1 MIRAAAQIAAM
12 EAKLATMQ
20 SRKPIDEDWVPGQL
34 QSPSLPGSA
43 SASREGSA
51 GPSRWL
57 SPVTGSR
64 EQEEE
69 RQEQGQMGEDE
80 GRRAADQLESEM
92 AEILGSV
99 VSSEQ
104 SNKGGFNLDPAAA
117 QPRAAA
123 RDPAPSTLKPPAG
136 VGLPEKPAPLPPT
149 GRAALPKKP
158 SAL

>member
-1 MIRAAAQIAAM
+1 MIRAAARIAAM

-20 SRKPIDEDWVPGQL
+20 RRKPIDEDWVPGQL

-51 GPSRWL
+51 GPSRWF
-57 SPVTGSR
+57 SPGTGSR

-69 RQEQGQMGEDE
+69 RQEQGQMGEDA

-99 VSSEQ
+99 VPSE
-104 SNKGGFNLDPAAA
+104 DPSEEDMPEAVTTAEPGA
-117 QPRAAA
+117 EARGRATSA
-123 RDPAPSTLKPPAG
+123 LKPPAG
-136 VGLPEKPAPLPPT
+136 VGLPEKPAPPPPT
-149 GRAALPKKP
+149 GLAALPKKP
-158 SAL
+158 AAL